1 MAFIPQDI
9 IERVQQS
16 VDIVEVV
23 RSYFPLKRSGRNFVA
38 LCPFHAEKTPS
49 FNVNPQKQIFKCF
62 GCGKAGDV
70 FGFVMAMER
79 LEFPQAVRLLAERAG
94 VALPETRTP
103 EARTARDLREK
114 VYRANEWAAKQFAAA
129 LADEERGRGARTYLR
144 ERGFE
149 PALVERFRLGYAP
162 EGWDFLVGKAA
173 KAKVDLAL
181 LEQAGLVSRRQS
193 GGFFDTFRGRLM
205 FAIADVRGRVVGFGG
220 RALGED
226 GQPKYLNTAQTP
238 VFDKGRVLYGLGQ
251 ARTAVERERRALVVE
266 GYTDC
271 LMAHQAG
278 IDWTVATLGTALTAG
293 HARLLRRYADE
304 VVLVFDGDE
313 AGRRAAV
320 RAAGLFLAEGV
331 TAKVVV
337 LEEGLD
343 PCDFLV
349 ARGRVALLGRVTE
362 APEVFEYLLGRAEE
376 RYRGGGVR
384 ERTEVLEEMAQVVAQ
399 CREPLRRAVLLE
411 GIARRLGAAEAALR
425 ERVGALGRRA
435 GRGESPG
442 PAPVKGIGVRVEA
455 AFVQSLLA
463 RPALRE
469 RARSVV
475 RPEDLED
482 ETARRA
488 LEVLYRAGE
497 AGGLASVTAV
507 AADAALAAVLVRLA
521 EEKPEGFDFEAQFEA
536 SLGVLAQ
543 RRDARRVVELDR
555 RLRQAQTAGDE
566 ALLEALLAEKLTVQ
580 REVQE
585 RRKALVQ
592 GMYRE
597 VN

>member
-23 RSYFPLKRSGRNFVA
+23 RSYFPLKRAGRNFVA

-79 LEFPQAVRLLAERAG
+79 VEFPQAVRMLAERAG
-94 VALPETRTP
+94 IALPETRTP
-103 EARTARDLREK
+103 EARAARALRER
-114 VYRANEWAAKQFAAA
+114 VYRVNEWAAKQFARV
-129 LADEERGRGARTYLR
+129 LADEEAGRRARAYLR
-144 ERGFE
+144 QRGFE
-149 PALVERFRLGYAP
+149 PALVQRFRLGYAP
-162 EGWDFLVGKAA
+162 EGWDFLVGEAA
-173 KAKVDLAL
+173 KAKVNLGL
-181 LEQAGLVSRRQS
+181 LEQAALVSRRQS
-193 GGFFDTFRGRLM
+193 GGFFDTFRARLM
-205 FAIADVRGRVVGFGG
+205 FPITDVRGRVVGFGG
-220 RALGED
+220 RALD
-226 GQPKYLNTAQTP
+226 GDAQPKYLNTAQTP
-238 VFDKGRVLYGLGQ
+238 VFDKSRVLYGLAQ
-251 ARTAVERERRALVVE
+251 ARPAVEREGRAIVVE

-278 IDWTVATLGTALTAG
+278 IDWTVATLGTALTAR

-313 AGRRAAV
+313 AGQRAAV

-331 TAKVVV
+331 AARVVV
-337 LEEGLD
+337 LEGGQD
-343 PCDFLV
+343 PCDFLL
-349 ARGRVALLGRVTE
+349 ARGRVAFLDRVRE
-362 APEVFEYLLGRAEE
+362 APEVFEFLLGRAEE
-376 RYRGGGVR
+376 RYRSGDIR

-399 CREPLRRAVLLE
+399 CSEPLRRAVLLE
-411 GIARRLGAAEAALR
+411 GVVQRLGVSEAALR
-425 ERVGALGRRA
+425 ERVRALSRRSA
-435 GRGESPG
+435 GGEPSPR
-442 PAPVKGIGVRVEA
+442 PAGDTIGSRVEA
-455 AFVQSLLA
+455 EFIQSLLA

-469 RARSVV
+469 RARRLV

-488 LEVLYRAGE
+488 LEAVYRAGG
-497 AGGLASVTAV
+497 AGGVAAVTAA
-507 AADAALAAVLVRLA
+507 AADATLAGVLVALA
-521 EEKPEGFDFEAQFEA
+521 EEKPEEFDFEAQFEA
-536 SLGVLAQ
+536 SLAVLAQ
-543 RRDARRVVELDR
+543 RRDMRRAEELDR
-555 RLRQAQTAGDE
+555 RLRQARAAGDE
-566 ALLEALLAEKLTVQ
+566 ASAKALLEEKLTLMREAEQ
-580 REVQE
+580 RKQ
-585 RRKALVQ
+585 ALVE